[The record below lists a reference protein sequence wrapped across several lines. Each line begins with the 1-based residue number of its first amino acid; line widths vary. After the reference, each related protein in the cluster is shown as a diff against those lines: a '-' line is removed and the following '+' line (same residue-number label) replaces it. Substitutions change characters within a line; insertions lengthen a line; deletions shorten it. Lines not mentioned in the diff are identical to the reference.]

1 MKQNHNKYFN
11 LATYLSG
18 LVLMF
23 TFALSFS
30 AKAAPLDLVSIPLAN
45 SPTVPIQSNLLFIFD
60 DSGSMADNSMPD
72 AHNSNIAS
80 LFRNASYNTIYYNPA
95 ITYSPPAHFTSGG
108 VNTTVYQSQTG
119 TATANG
125 ASTASTPNWKAV
137 KRDAYG
143 VLSTATTKDD
153 LTNDAYYYTTLPGEF
168 CTKTD
173 LKDCA
178 AQTAPTIARPFPA
191 PVRWCSSPAF
201 ARGTTSPVY
210 ITGATLAGSS
220 GCQATNVG
228 PFTNLRIASL
238 VESTITFSTNN
249 RTIAKVTV
257 GGQIITSAATAST
270 GTSNN
275 ASQAAV
281 NINACTSAIT
291 GQCQVAGYSA
301 SSSGSTLTITA
312 PVIMTPYPT
321 PVVTLANGSATS
333 TINASQFAKAAHPSL
348 SGTNNAPG
356 QTVYTVID
364 NTAANYNYPGTSA
377 KAGGRLDCG
386 TSCTYQKE
394 MTNYANWYTYYRT
407 RAQMMKTS
415 TSLAFKDI
423 GDDFR
428 VGFMATSTL
437 AARSLNFAR
446 FNTAQKALWYA
457 KLFST
462 PSDRNTPLRGALSKA
477 GRIYANETTAKRG
490 VFTDP
495 VEYECQQNFAL
506 LTTDG
511 VWNINDEN
519 NTYAG
524 GPRNVT
530 NTEDVG
536 NMDASPTSLGMR
548 EGSTVPN
555 TLADVAKYYR
565 DTDLRTPGPSPGL
578 DNCTGALGNDV
589 CSTPSSSPSPP
600 NEKQT
605 MVTLTMGLGVDG
617 VLAYTANYDTVS
629 SDYLDIKAGTKN
641 WPDPNP
647 TATTT
652 TAINAAG
659 PARIDDLWH
668 AAVNGGGSYF
678 SAKNP
683 VEVVSQLQEAIASI
697 KVKTG
702 AGAAA
707 ATSTLNPVSGEDNFA
722 YVASYTS
729 GHWIGNLQKRAISP
743 ITGEVAKAA
752 LRCVEDVVPTDSCA
766 SPSSI
771 VANSSGGYDCVT
783 PNVTNPT
790 RCVLPSILD
799 GTDCKKPVDASCTGK
814 LKDKVSAFTS
824 SDRNIKMNVAGTLQ
838 SFSYANLSA
847 AQAAY
852 FNKTWL
858 AANLTQWPSLT
869 IDQQANV
876 TGANLVGYLRG
887 ETGYDLASTT
897 ENNRIFRKRQATLG
911 DLIDSKPSFIGKPT
925 FDYGDP
931 GYQTFKTAQAGRA
944 KTVYVGSNDGML
956 HAFNA
961 DTLEE
966 RWAFVP
972 TMVIPNLWKLADSNY
987 SAKHSNYVNGD
998 IIISDICTA
1007 NCTLPSATWKTIL
1020 VAGLNGGGRGY
1031 YALDITNPNAPVLL
1045 WEFDARST
1053 TLSTTLKGDANL
1065 GYSYGNPIVT
1075 KRNIDGKWV
1084 VLFTSGYN
1092 NIPDNSAFYSLSTT
1106 SFKPN
1111 NPAIYT
1117 TGNGGGYLYVVDA
1130 ASGDKLAIIPT
1141 LNSSSV
1147 NVGNATT
1154 PSGLAK
1160 IRAYADDA
1168 EKNNV
1173 TTNVYGGDLL
1183 GNIWRFNIDT
1193 NQAFNLA
1200 QLQAGV
1206 AQPITT
1212 QPELGLVN
1220 NKRVIIVGTGKYLE
1234 VADLTNTDQQTLY
1247 AIKDDNAIATLVNP
1261 RATLVAQTIVPDGAD
1276 TRKSGP
1282 ANTASPFQ
1290 GNRGWYVDFP
1300 DARERQNVASSLVL
1314 GTLLVPTT
1322 VPESSACQPA
1332 GYGWFNFLDYRTG
1345 LSVVTNPASNVVSQ
1359 RTTAPSV
1366 GFNVVYVNGKPRVS
1380 NVVADDENPKLIP
1393 DIPFTG
1399 SGTGFQLKRSIWR
1412 EIID

>member
-1 MKQNHNKYFN
+1 MKHNHNKYFN
-11 LATYLSG
+11 LATYASG

-23 TFALSFS
+23 TFALPFS

-60 DSGSMADNSMPD
+60 DSGSMAWDYMPD
-72 AHNSNIAS
+72 AHSSTIDS

-95 ITYSPPAHFTSGG
+95 ITYFPPAHFTSGG
-108 VNTTVYQSQTG
+108 VNTTVYPSQTG
-119 TATANG
+119 AATANG
-125 ASTASTPNWKAV
+125 ASTAAKPNWKAV

-143 VLSTATTKDD
+143 ILSTATTKDD

-168 CTKTD
+168 CTKAD

-178 AQTAPTIARPFPA
+178 AQTAPSVARPFPA
-191 PVRWCSSPAF
+191 PVRWCNNSSNALLAAPAVN
-201 ARGTTSPVY
+201 T
-210 ITGATLAGSS
+210 
-220 GCQATNVG
+220 CQATNMTG
-228 PFTNLRIASL
+228 FTNLRIPGL
-238 VESTITFSTNN
+238 VVAKITFSTSGS
-249 RTIAKVTV
+249 RTITNVKV
-257 GGQIITSAATAST
+257 GGQIITSAATTST
-270 GTSNN
+270 GGTNN
-275 ASQAAV
+275 ASQTAA
-281 NINACTSAIT
+281 NINACTAAVT

-301 SSSGSTLTITA
+301 TVSSNVVTITA
-312 PVIMTPYPT
+312 PAVTAIPARA
-321 PVVTLANGSATS
+321 VVT
-333 TINASQFAKAAHPSL
+333 ASNTTNVPTVTDFLKTTHPSL

-356 QTVYTVID
+356 QTVYTVI
-364 NTAANYNYPGTSA
+364 NNSAANYNYPSTSA
-377 KAGGRLDCG
+377 KAGGRTDCG
-386 TSCTYQKE
+386 VSCTYEQE
-394 MTNYANWYTYYRT
+394 MTNYANWYTYYHT

-428 VGFMATSTL
+428 VGFMATSTV

-457 KLFST
+457 KLFNT

-495 VEYECQQNFAL
+495 IEYECQQNFAL

-511 VWNINDEN
+511 FWNTADETS
-519 NTYAG
+519 TYAG
-524 GPRNVT
+524 GPVNLSGA
-530 NTEDVG
+530 NVG
-536 NMDASPTSLGMR
+536 NLDASPTPLGMR
-548 EGSTVPN
+548 EGAAISN
-555 TLADVAKYYR
+555 SLADVAKYYR

-578 DNCTGALGNDV
+578 NNCTGALGNNV

-605 MVTLTMGLGVDG
+605 MVTLTMGLGVNG
-617 VLAYTANYDTVS
+617 VLAYSANYDTVPG
-629 SDYLDIKAGTKN
+629 DYADIKAGTKN
-641 WPDPNP
+641 WPLPVEN
-647 TATTT
+647 TITTV
-652 TAINAAG
+652 
-659 PARIDDLWH
+659 DDLWH

-683 VEVVSQLQEAIASI
+683 VEVVSQLQDAIASI

-729 GHWIGNLQKRAISP
+729 GHWIGNLQKRAIIP
-743 ITGEVAKAA
+743 TTGEVAKAA

-783 PNVTNPT
+783 PGVTSAS
-790 RCVLPSILD
+790 RCVLPSILE
-799 GTDCKKPVDASCTGK
+799 GTDCKKPVATSCTGNLK
-814 LKDKVSAFTS
+814 LKVSAFTS
-824 SDRNIKMNVAGTLQ
+824 STRNIKMNKAGALQ
-838 SFSYANLSA
+838 DFSYANLTA

-852 FNKTWL
+852 FDKTWL

-869 IDQQANV
+869 TDQQANV
-876 TGANLVGYLRG
+876 TGTNLVGYLRG

-897 ENNRIFRKRQATLG
+897 ENNRVFRKRQATLG
-911 DLIDSKPSFIGKPT
+911 DLIDSKPSFMGKPT

-931 GYQTFKTAQAGRA
+931 GYQTFKAAQAGRA

-956 HAFNA
+956 HAFDA

-966 RWAFVP
+966 RWAYVP

-1031 YALDITNPNAPVLL
+1031 YALDITNPTTPVLL

-1075 KRNIDGKWV
+1075 KRNIDGRWV

-1092 NIPDNSAFYSLSTT
+1092 NIPDNSAFYNLSTT

-1130 ASGDKLAIIPT
+1130 VSGDKLAAIPT
-1141 LNSSSV
+1141 LSSSSV
-1147 NVGNATT
+1147 NVGNTTT

-1160 IRAYADDA
+1160 IKAYADEA

-1193 NQAFNLA
+1193 NQAFNFA
-1200 QLQAGV
+1200 QLQAGT

-1212 QPELGLVN
+1212 QPELALVN

-1234 VADLTNTDQQTLY
+1234 VADLISTSQQTLY
-1247 AIKDDNAIATLVNP
+1247 AIKDDNASATLVNP
-1261 RATLVAQTIVPDGAD
+1261 RATLVKQTIVPDGAD

-1282 ANTASPFQ
+1282 ANAASPFQ
-1290 GNRGWYVDFP
+1290 DNRGWYVDFP
-1300 DARERQNVASSLVL
+1300 DARERQNVASRLVL

-1332 GYGWFNFLDYRTG
+1332 GYGWFNYLDYRTG
-1345 LSVVTNPASNVVSQ
+1345 LAVVTNPASNVVSQ

-1366 GFNVVYVNGKPRVS
+1366 GFNVVYVNGKPKVS

>member
-11 LATYLSG
+11 LATYASSLA
-18 LVLMF
+18 LMF
-23 TFALSFS
+23 TFTLSLS
-30 AKAAPLDLVSIPLAN
+30 VKAAPLDLVSIPLAN

-60 DSGSMADNSMPD
+60 DSGSMADDSMPD

-108 VNTTVYQSQTG
+108 VNTTVYPSQTG
-119 TATANG
+119 AATANG
-125 ASTASTPNWKAV
+125 ANTATKPNWKAV

-143 VLSTATTKDD
+143 VLALNKGVPIEDD
-153 LTNDAYYYTTLPGEF
+153 LTDDAYYYTTLPGEF
-168 CTKTD
+168 CTKAD

-178 AQTAPTIARPFPA
+178 AQTARTDARPFPA
-191 PVRWCSSPAF
+191 PVRWCSSSAF
-201 ARGTTSPVY
+201 ARGATSPTYVK
-210 ITGATLAGSS
+210 GATLASSS
-220 GCQATNVG
+220 GCQATNVS
-228 PFTNLRIASL
+228 PFTNLRIPSL
-238 VESTITFSTNN
+238 VVATITFSSSNS
-249 RTIAKVTV
+249 RTITNVKV
-257 GGQIITSAATAST
+257 GGQIITSAATTST
-270 GTSNN
+270 NTSNN
-275 ASQAAV
+275 ASQTAA
-281 NINACTSAIT
+281 NINACTAAIT
-291 GQCQVAGYSA
+291 GQCQLAGYSA
-301 SSSGSTLTITA
+301 TVSSTYVLTITA
-312 PVIMTPYPT
+312 PAIAAPYPT
-321 PVVTLANGSATS
+321 LVVTASNNT
-333 TINASQFAKAAHPSL
+333 NAPTVTAFAKAANPL
-348 SGTNNAPG
+348 VTGINNVPG
-356 QTVYTVID
+356 QTVYAVI
-364 NTAANYNYPGTSA
+364 NNSAANYNYPGTSA

-386 TSCTYQKE
+386 ASCTYQQE

-428 VGFMATSTL
+428 VGFMATS
-437 AARSLNFAR
+437 AKSARSLNFAS

-457 KLFST
+457 KLFKT
-462 PSDRNTPLRGALSKA
+462 PSDRNTPLRGALSVA

-511 VWNINDEN
+511 FWNTRDEN
-519 NTYAG
+519 NANDRDHTG
-524 GPRNVT
+524 GPWDVT
-530 NTEDVG
+530 AKENVG
-536 NMDASPTSLGMR
+536 NMDAAPTSLGMR
-548 EGSTVPN
+548 EGAAVSN
-555 TLADVAKYYR
+555 SLADVAKYYR
-565 DTDLRTPGPSPGL
+565 DTDLRTEAL
-578 DNCTGALGNDV
+578 ENCTGALGNGV
-589 CSTPSSSPSPP
+589 CATPSTSPSPP

-617 VLAYTANYDTVS
+617 VLAYTANYDTLPG
-629 SDYLDIKAGTKN
+629 DYDDIKNGTNN
-641 WPDPNP
+641 WPLPVEN
-647 TATTT
+647 TITTV
-652 TAINAAG
+652 
-659 PARIDDLWH
+659 DDLWH
-668 AAVNGGGSYF
+668 AAVNGGGTYF

-683 VEVVSQLQEAIASI
+683 VEVVKQLQEAIASI

-743 ITGEVAKAA
+743 TTGEVAKAA

-790 RCVLPSILD
+790 SCVLPSRLE
-799 GTDCKKPVDASCTGK
+799 GTDCKKPVDASCKGK
-814 LKDKVSAFTS
+814 LKLKVSAFTS
-824 SDRNIKMNVAGTLQ
+824 SGRDIKMNKAGTLQ
-838 SFSYANLSA
+838 SFSHENLTTE
-847 AQAAY
+847 QAAY
-852 FNKTWL
+852 FNNAWL

-869 IDQQANV
+869 TDQQKNV

-887 ETGYDLASTT
+887 ETGYDFASTT
-897 ENNRIFRKRQATLG
+897 EDNRVFRKRQATLG

-925 FDYGDP
+925 FNYGDP
-931 GYQTFKTAQAGRA
+931 GYQTFKTAQAGRD
-944 KTVYVGSNDGML
+944 KTVYVGANDGML
-956 HAFNA
+956 HAFDA

-998 IIISDICTA
+998 IVISDICTA
-1007 NCTLPSATWKTIL
+1007 NCTLSSATWKTIL

-1031 YALDITNPNAPVLL
+1031 YALDITIPTAPVLL

-1053 TLSTTLKGDANL
+1053 TLSTTSKGDANL

-1092 NIPDNSAFYSLSTT
+1092 NIPDNSAFYGLSTT

-1130 ASGDKLAIIPT
+1130 ASGDKLATIST
-1141 LNSSSV
+1141 
-1147 NVGNATT
+1147 NVGNITT

-1160 IRAYADDA
+1160 IKAYSDDA

-1193 NQAFNLA
+1193 NEAFNFA
-1200 QLQAGV
+1200 QLQVGDV
-1206 AQPITT
+1206 TPVIVQPITT
-1212 QPELGLVN
+1212 PPELGLVN

-1234 VADLTNTDQQTLY
+1234 VADLTNTDRQTLY
-1247 AIKDDNAIATLVNP
+1247 AIKDDNATATFVNP
-1261 RATLVAQTIVPDGAD
+1261 RATLVKQTIVPDGAD
-1276 TRKSGP
+1276 TRKSGTP
-1282 ANTASPFQ
+1282 NATLPFQ
-1290 GNRGWYVDFP
+1290 SNRGWYVDFP
-1300 DARERQNVASSLVL
+1300 DNRERQNVASRLVL

-1366 GFNVVYVNGKPRVS
+1366 GFNVVYVNGKPKVS